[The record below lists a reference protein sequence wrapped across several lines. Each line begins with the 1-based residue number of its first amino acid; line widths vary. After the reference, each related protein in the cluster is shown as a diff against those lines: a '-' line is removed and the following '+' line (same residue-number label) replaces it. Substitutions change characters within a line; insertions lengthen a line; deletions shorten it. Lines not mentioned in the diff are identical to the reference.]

1 MSDYPAYDSEKNY
14 SDYKQSLELDPAALL
29 KKITAIEIRLGI
41 IDEQLKA
48 LWQLSEQMLRD
59 KMDALIGEDLIRRQ
73 IYTILLRLKDLDQL
87 NDGWNGWALKWSS
100 SSASIARPLSA
111 GYKLKQVADLLALVR
126 VAIMSSGNTYPNA
139 T

>member
-29 KKITAIEIRLGI
+29 KKITAIEIRFGI

-73 IYTILLRLKDLDQL
+73 IDTILLRLKDLDQL
-87 NDGWNGWALKWSS
+87 DDGWNG
-100 SSASIARPLSA
+100 
-111 GYKLKQVADLLALVR
+111 
-126 VAIMSSGNTYPNA
+126 
-139 T
+139 

>member
-14 SDYKQSLELDPAALL
+14 SDYKRSLELDPAALL
-29 KKITAIEIRLGI
+29 KKITAIEIRFGI

-73 IYTILLRLKDLDQL
+73 IDTILLRLKDLDQL
-87 NDGWNGWALKWSS
+87 DDGWNG
-100 SSASIARPLSA
+100 
-111 GYKLKQVADLLALVR
+111 
-126 VAIMSSGNTYPNA
+126 
-139 T
+139 

>member
-14 SDYKQSLELDPAALL
+14 SDYKQRLELDPAALL
-29 KKITAIEIRLGI
+29 KKITAIEIRFGI

-73 IYTILLRLKDLDQL
+73 IDTILLRLKDLDQL
-87 NDGWNGWALKWSS
+87 DDGWNG
-100 SSASIARPLSA
+100 
-111 GYKLKQVADLLALVR
+111 
-126 VAIMSSGNTYPNA
+126 
-139 T
+139 